1 MVPAPGGPP
10 PSDPDPGP
18 AFHAATGGGWVPA
31 DHLRGLNQGV
41 ASLTVN
47 AAPMGYILAMA
58 SEAGRED
65 QDIRFT
71 EPLYTLTEAARYL
84 RVRPDTFG
92 NWAKGYERHF
102 PDRSSVKKGPVV
114 TAFPG
119 KRGTP
124 RVPFVGL
131 SEAMVLAAFRR
142 SGLPM
147 QRIRPAVRILQ
158 QEIGLDHALA
168 SQRVHSDGAEIL
180 YDFAERYDEDEIGM
194 LVVVRSGQHVFR
206 PVVADYLQRISYD
219 DDGWARRLVLP
230 ITKRKIIAVDPSRGF
245 GQPLFL
251 HGGAPLDNV
260 LARIRAGEPVED
272 VAADFEVPE
281 KDVQEALR
289 AAA

>member
-1 MVPAPGGPP
+1 MQQCPHGWGRDLVALRRRLLVVSCGVCFSSMQVGCPVLPDNLAVDAP
-10 PSDPDPGP
+10 
-18 AFHAATGGGWVPA
+18 
-31 DHLRGLNQGV
+31 
-41 ASLTVN
+41 
-47 AAPMGYILAMA
+47 PMGYILTMA
-58 SEAGRED
+58 SEAG

-84 RVRPDTFG
+84 AVPPNTFVT
-92 NWAKGYERHF
+92 WAEGYQRHF
-102 PDRSSVKKGPVV
+102 TDRSTVKKGPVV

-158 QEIGLDHALA
+158 EKIGLDHALA
-168 SQRVHSDGAEIL
+168 SQRVYSDGAEIL

-206 PVVADYLQRISYD
+206 PVVANYLQRISYD

-230 ITKRKIIAVDPSRGF
+230 ITERKLIAVDPWRGF

-260 LARIRAGEPVED
+260 LARIRAGESLED
-272 VAADFEVPE
+272 VAADFEVPRE
-281 KDVQEALR
+281 DVQEALR
-289 AAA
+289 GAA

>member
-1 MVPAPGGPP
+1 MGY
-10 PSDPDPGP
+10 
-18 AFHAATGGGWVPA
+18 
-31 DHLRGLNQGV
+31 
-41 ASLTVN
+41 SLT
-47 AAPMGYILAMA
+47 MA
-58 SEAGRED
+58 VEAG

-84 RVRPDTFG
+84 RVPPDTLA

-102 PDRSSVKKGPVV
+102 PGRSSVKKGPVV

-119 KRGTP
+119 ERGAP

-168 SQRVHSDGAEIL
+168 SQRIYSDGAEIL
-180 YDFAERYDEDEIGM
+180 YDFAERYDEDEIGT

-206 PVVADYLQRISYD
+206 DVIADYLQRITYD
-219 DDGWARRLVLP
+219 EDGWARRLVLP
-230 ITKRKIIAVDPSRGF
+230 ITKRRLVAVDPWRGF

-251 HGGAPLDNV
+251 HGGAPLNNV
-260 LARIRAGEPVED
+260 LARIRAGEPLED
-272 VAADFEVPE
+272 VAADFDVPRE
-281 KDVQEALR
+281 DVQEALR

>member
-1 MVPAPGGPP
+1 
-10 PSDPDPGP
+10 
-18 AFHAATGGGWVPA
+18 
-31 DHLRGLNQGV
+31 
-41 ASLTVN
+41 
-47 AAPMGYILAMA
+47 MGYILTMA
-58 SEAGRED
+58 SEAGRQD

-84 RVRPDTFG
+84 AVPPNTFTT
-92 NWAKGYERHF
+92 WAEGYTRHF
-102 PDRSSVKKGPVV
+102 PGRASVKKGPVV

-119 KRGTP
+119 GRGTP

-158 QEIGLDHALA
+158 EKIGLDHVLA
-168 SQRVHSDGAEIL
+168 SQRVYSDGAEIL

-194 LVVVRSGQHVFR
+194 LVVVRSGQYVFR
-206 PVVADYLQRISYD
+206 SVVANYLQRISYD

-230 ITKRKIIAVDPSRGF
+230 ITRRRIITVDPWRGF

-260 LARIRAGEPVED
+260 LSRIRAGEPLED
-272 VAADFEVPE
+272 VAADFEIPR

>member
-1 MVPAPGGPP
+1 
-10 PSDPDPGP
+10 
-18 AFHAATGGGWVPA
+18 
-31 DHLRGLNQGV
+31 
-41 ASLTVN
+41 
-47 AAPMGYILAMA
+47 MGYILAMA
-58 SEAGRED
+58 PEPR

-84 RVRPDTFG
+84 AVPPNTFVT
-92 NWAKGYERHF
+92 WAEGYERRF
-102 PDRSSVKKGPVV
+102 PDRSTVKKGPVV

-158 QEIGLDHALA
+158 EKIGLDHALA
-168 SQRVHSDGAEIL
+168 SQRVYSDGAEIL

-206 PVVADYLQRISYD
+206 PVVANYLQRISYD
-219 DDGWARRLVLP
+219 DEGWARRLVLP
-230 ITKRKIIAVDPSRGF
+230 ITKRKLIAVDPWRGF

-260 LARIRAGEPVED
+260 LARIRAREPLED
-272 VAADFEVPE
+272 VAADFEVPPE
-281 KDVQEALR
+281 DVQEALR
-289 AAA
+289 GAA

>member
-1 MVPAPGGPP
+1 
-10 PSDPDPGP
+10 
-18 AFHAATGGGWVPA
+18 
-31 DHLRGLNQGV
+31 
-41 ASLTVN
+41 
-47 AAPMGYILAMA
+47 MGYILVMA
-58 SEAGRED
+58 SEAGREI
-65 QDIRFT
+65 QDIRIT

-84 RVRPDTFG
+84 AVPPNTFVT
-92 NWAKGYERHF
+92 WAEGYERHF

-142 SGLPM
+142 CGLPM

-158 QEIGLDHALA
+158 EQIGLEHALA
-168 SQRVHSDGAEIL
+168 SQRVYSDGAEIL

-206 PVVADYLQRISYD
+206 PVVANYLQRISYD

-230 ITKRKIIAVDPSRGF
+230 ITKRRIIAVDPWRGF

>member
-1 MVPAPGGPP
+1 VI
-10 PSDPDPGP
+10 PS
-18 AFHAATGGGWVPA
+18 
-31 DHLRGLNQGV
+31 
-41 ASLTVN
+41 SLPVN
-47 AAPMGYILAMA
+47 APPMGYILTMA
-58 SEAGRED
+58 AEAG

-84 RVRPDTFG
+84 RVRPDTFVT
-92 NWAKGYERHF
+92 WAEGYVRHF
-102 PDRSSVKKGPVV
+102 PGRASVVKGPIV

-119 KRGTP
+119 TRGTP

-158 QEIGLDHALA
+158 QEIGLEHALA
-168 SQRVHSDGAEIL
+168 SQRVYSDGAEIL
-180 YDFAERYDEDEIGM
+180 YDFAERYDEDEIGT

-206 PVVADYLQRISYD
+206 DVVADYLKRISYD
-219 DDGWARRLVLP
+219 DDGWARHLVLP
-230 ITKRKIIAVDPSRGF
+230 ITKRKLIAVDPWRGF

-251 HGGAPLDNV
+251 HGGAPLDSV
-260 LARIRAGEPVED
+260 LARIRAGEPLED
-272 VAADFEVPE
+272 VAADFEVPRE
-281 KDVQEALR
+281 DVQEALR